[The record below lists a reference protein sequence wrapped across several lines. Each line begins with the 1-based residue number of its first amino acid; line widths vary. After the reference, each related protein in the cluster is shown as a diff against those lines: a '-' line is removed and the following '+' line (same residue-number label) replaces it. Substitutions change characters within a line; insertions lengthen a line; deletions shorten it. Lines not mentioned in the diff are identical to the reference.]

1 MELFLYIFFIILAY
15 YGFLGILIPQEQR
28 VVTWSTFK
36 VLPFK
41 LWGFIVILLGVFLF
55 RSAELFAFPPFIYFF
70 SLLIFIDSSLFIFLP
85 HEKIKSL
92 LHYWL
97 LLPNHMIK
105 IISVFYVLLAFV
117 FFFLMYA

>member
-28 VVTWSTFK
+28 AVTWFTFK

-41 LWGFIVILLGVFLF
+41 LWGFIIISLGVFLF
-55 RSAELFAFPPFIYFF
+55 RSAELFILPLFIYLF
-70 SLLIFIDSSLFIFLP
+70 SFLFIIDGFLFFLLP
-85 HEKIKSL
+85 KERIKRI
-92 LHYWL
+92 LHSWL
-97 LLPNHMIK
+97 LLPNYMIK
-105 IISVFYVLLAFV
+105 IISIFYVLLAFV